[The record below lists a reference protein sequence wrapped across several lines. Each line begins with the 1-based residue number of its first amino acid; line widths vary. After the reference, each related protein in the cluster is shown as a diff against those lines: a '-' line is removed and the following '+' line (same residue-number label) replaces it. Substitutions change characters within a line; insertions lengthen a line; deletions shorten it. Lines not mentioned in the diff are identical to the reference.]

1 MRMRGPGAVDDVFIT
16 DIVWPRWADATSHR
30 DGGQS
35 VSRPAVTTLRLV
47 ERVED
52 FGDAFVNA
60 TNDGRI
66 DAEEMTRLIRLWKPI
81 PKKANRVHE
90 NAQGAIRALSG
101 DGIYSPWFRRMVRE
115 SHAAELRIVVRND
128 DPDPSGPG
136 AARASGTKKAA

>member
-1 MRMRGPGAVDDVFIT
+1 M
-16 DIVWPRWADATSHR
+16 
-30 DGGQS
+30 
-35 VSRPAVTTLRLV
+35 SRPAVTTLRLV